1 MNGPPEKRRF
11 PGKAYPSSCPLLPV
25 DERARQVTHI
35 VFGVGI
41 AAFIL
46 IAGKDRALPV
56 LFASL
61 LLGFILSD
69 AITRGCR
76 VPLISTLVHELE
88 RPGVFPGKGA
98 ILFLFSST
106 LCLFF
111 FPAEVVVP
119 AVLALAVLDGVSSLA
134 GQQFGRHR
142 IWNGKSWEGT
152 VAGIVVTAAVLCF
165 MIPPPQALAVS
176 LVAGLIELVTP
187 VDDNLVIPPVVC
199 LLLALLP

>member
-1 MNGPPEKRRF
+1 
-11 PGKAYPSSCPLLPV
+11 V

-41 AAFIL
+41 ATFIL

-56 LFASL
+56 LFGSL
-61 LLGFILSD
+61 LLGLILSD
-69 AITRGCR
+69 AVTKGYRI
-76 VPLISTLVHELE
+76 PLISTLVQELE

-98 ILFLFSST
+98 IFFLFSST

-119 AVLALAVLDGVSSLA
+119 AVLTLAVLDGVSSLA
-134 GQQFGRHR
+134 GQQLGRHR
-142 IWNGKSWEGT
+142 IGNGKSWEGT
-152 VAGIVVTAAVLCF
+152 IAGIAVTAAILC
-165 MIPPPQALAVS
+165 ILISPPQALVVS

-199 LLLALLP
+199 LLLTLLP